1 MSVPASGVT
10 AAATAQRSPPQAGVP
25 QAAMR
30 FARDPA
36 GRTFLARQFTTYPF
50 FCAEP
55 FHLDRAPRGMLT
67 TILQSSSGGLYEGE
81 RLALAVDLEP
91 GAEAHVTTQ
100 GATVAHSMPHGGEAR
115 HEVRIRAAA
124 GSLLEYLPDPL
135 ILLPSASV
143 LSRVE
148 VVAEAGS
155 TVIVGDAF
163 LTHDPAGRGRPF
175 RRFVQE
181 MTFRRPGAPAFAI
194 ERFDVTGDDVERA
207 WTRLVPRRCHAQGSL
222 WVCAPGSPVELAA
235 TLGGALAPVAGLCA
249 GACPLPGGDGVMARL
264 LAADAVALANGFRAA
279 WRALRCA
286 LTGLPPASRRQ
297 SGWL

>member
-1 MSVPASGVT
+1 MSAPDAVTVPP
-10 AAATAQRSPPQAGVP
+10 AARRSSAQSVAPQVAI
-25 QAAMR
+25 R
-30 FARDPA
+30 FERDPA

-50 FCAEP
+50 FCAAP
-55 FHLDRAPRGMLT
+55 FHLDCAPRGMVT

-81 RLALAVDLEP
+81 RLALTVDVEM

-100 GATVAHSMPHGGEAR
+100 AATVAHPMPHGGVAR
-115 HEVRIRAAA
+115 HEVRIHTAA

-135 ILLPSASV
+135 ILLPTASV

-148 VVAEAGS
+148 VVAEVGA
-155 TVIVGDAF
+155 TVIVGDAL

-175 RRFVQE
+175 RRFVNE
-181 MTFRRPGAPAFAI
+181 ITFRRPGALPFAI
-194 ERFDVTGDDVERA
+194 DRFDVTGDDVERA
-207 WTRLVPRRCHAQGSL
+207 WSQLVPHRCDAYGSL

-235 TLGGALAPVAGLCA
+235 TLGSALDTVSGLYA
-249 GACPLPGGDGVMARL
+249 GACPLPGGDGIMARL